1 MKEDRGKRKEERET
15 RKEKGEERRERKE
28 RKERTERTEK
38 ERLAQQLRK
47 MGATA
52 DMERTARQWTTVAQG
67 EHATPD
73 SSSPRSTLK

>member
-28 RKERTERTEK
+28 RTERTEK

-47 MGATA
+47 MGPTA

-67 EHATPD
+67 ELQIQARPD
-73 SSSPRSTLK
+73 RR